1 MRKMLNKRGQSTL
14 EYAVLIVVIIA
25 ALIAMQVYLKR
36 GIQGRMRESSD
47 QIGEQFSP
55 GITTSNIT
63 TNTYTKSTENTDA
76 FSTTTDIINQYQSR
90 TGYQNIEKSGNEYWG
105 IQETTK

>member
-1 MRKMLNKRGQSTL
+1 MRKWLKKNGQSTL

-36 GIQGRMRESSD
+36 GVQGRMRESTD

-55 GITTSNIT
+55 GYTVSNMTTHS
-63 TNTYTKSTENTDA
+63 YSSTKEFNDGY
-76 FSTTTDIINQYQSR
+76 STTTEIANQYQNRFGDENVMNAES
-90 TGYQNIEKSGNEYWG
+90 EYWG
-105 IQETTK
+105 I

>member
-1 MRKMLNKRGQSTL
+1 MRKCLSKRGQSTL

-55 GITTSNIT
+55 GYTVSNRVM
-63 TNTYTKSTENTDA
+63 NTFANTREFSDAYSTRTEILNQFQNQTGAENVLSSA
-76 FSTTTDIINQYQSR
+76 
-90 TGYQNIEKSGNEYWG
+90 NEYWG
-105 IQETTK
+105 K

>member
-1 MRKMLNKRGQSTL
+1 MLRKLKSKGQSTL

-36 GIQGRMRESSD
+36 GVQGRMRESSD

-55 GITTSNIT
+55 GFTTSNRVRQ
-63 TNTYTKSTENTDA
+63 TYTDSTEHTDA
-76 FSTTTDIINQYQSR
+76 FSTTTEIRNQF
-90 TGYQNIEKSGNEYWG
+90 QNVVGFENVMEASNEYWG
-105 IQETTK
+105 Q

>member
-1 MRKMLNKRGQSTL
+1 MRKCLGKRGQSTL

-55 GITTSNIT
+55 GYTISNRTTQT
-63 TNTYTKSTENTDA
+63 YTNTRETTDNV
-76 FSTTTDIINQYQSR
+76 STTTEIFNQFQNR
-90 TGYQNIEKSGNEYWG
+90 TGTENVLSANSEYWG
-105 IQETTK
+105 K

>member
-1 MRKMLNKRGQSTL
+1 MRKLLKKRGQSTL

-25 ALIAMQVYLKR
+25 ALVAMQVYLKR

-55 GITTSNIT
+55 GYTVSNRVTTTMAQTRELSDAYSSTTQILNQFQNIT
-63 TNTYTKSTENTDA
+63 GTENVLGA
-76 FSTTTDIINQYQSR
+76 A
-90 TGYQNIEKSGNEYWG
+90 NEYWG
-105 IQETTK
+105 R

>member
-1 MRKMLNKRGQSTL
+1 MCKMLKKRGQSTL

-47 QIGEQFSP
+47 QIGDQFSP
-55 GITTSNIT
+55 GYTTSNMT
-63 TNTYTKSTENTDA
+63 TNTYTQSHEVTDA
-76 FSTTTDIINQYQSR
+76 FQTNTEIVNQWQSR
-90 TGYQNIEKSGNEYWG
+90 SGSESVMSSGNEYWG
-105 IQETTK
+105 V

>member
-1 MRKMLNKRGQSTL
+1 MRKGLTKRGQSTL

-36 GIQGRMRESSD
+36 GIQGRVRESAD

-55 GITTSNIT
+55 GYTISNRYT
-63 TNTYTKSTENTDA
+63 QTYSKSTEATDA
-76 FSTTTDIINQYQSR
+76 YSTRTEIENQW
-90 TGYQNIEKSGNEYWG
+90 QNRSGWENVWRANEEYWG
-105 IQETTK
+105 K

>member
-1 MRKMLNKRGQSTL
+1 MRKWLGKRGQSTL

-25 ALIAMQVYLKR
+25 ALVAMQVYLKR

-55 GITTSNIT
+55 GYTTSNRV
-63 TNTYTKSTENTDA
+63 TYTYSNQRETSDRWGTSTQIHNQFQNEVGWENVMQA
-76 FSTTTDIINQYQSR
+76 S
-90 TGYQNIEKSGNEYWG
+90 NEYWG
-105 IQETTK
+105 K

>member
-1 MRKMLNKRGQSTL
+1 MRKFSKRGQSTL

-47 QIGEQFSP
+47 QIGDQFSP
-55 GITTSNIT
+55 GYTVSNRVTQTASTTREIA
-63 TNTYTKSTENTDA
+63 DA
-76 FSTTTDIINQYQSR
+76 YSTTTQILNQSQTV
-90 TGYQNIEKSGNEYWG
+90 TGAENVLSAGNEYWG
-105 IQETTK
+105 R

>member
-1 MRKMLNKRGQSTL
+1 MCSVLKKRGQSTL

-36 GIQGRMRESSD
+36 GMQGRMRESSD

-55 GITTSNIT
+55 GSTTSNFWY
-63 TNTYTKSTENTDA
+63 NTYSKSRETSSGGATITVIEN
-76 FSTTTDIINQYQSR
+76 QWQSR
-90 TGYQNIEKSGNEYWG
+90 SGNETVGDAADEYWG
-105 IQETTK
+105 L

>member
-1 MRKMLNKRGQSTL
+1 MRKVLKKRGQSTL

-36 GIQGRMRESSD
+36 GVQGRMRESSD

-55 GITTSNIT
+55 GFTVSNRV
-63 TNTYTKSTENTDA
+63 TNTFSQSRDTSDA
-76 FSTTTDIINQYQSR
+76 FSSTTEIINQFQNV
-90 TGYQNIEKSGNEYWG
+90 TGTENVLNASNEFWG
-105 IQETTK
+105 V

>member
-1 MRKMLNKRGQSTL
+1 MLRMLRKRGQSTL

-36 GIQGRMRESSD
+36 GLQGRLRESSD

-55 GITTSNIT
+55 GYTVSNRVTTSG
-63 TNTYTKSTENTDA
+63 STVTETRGA
-76 FSTTTDIINQYQSR
+76 AGAVTTDIGNQW
-90 TGYQNIEKSGNEYWG
+90 QNITGVENVLQAANEYWG
-105 IQETTK
+105 V

>member
-1 MRKMLNKRGQSTL
+1 MRRMLGKRGQSTL

-36 GIQGRMRESSD
+36 GIQGRVRESSD

-55 GITTSNIT
+55 GYTVSNRA
-63 TNTYTKSTENTDA
+63 TYVNSNQTEVQE
-76 FSTTTDIINQYQSR
+76 SGTTTTIMNTSQTT
-90 TGYQNIEKSGNEYWG
+90 TGAENVLAAANEYWG
-105 IQETTK
+105 G

>member
-1 MRKMLNKRGQSTL
+1 MRRMLGQRGQSTL

-36 GIQGRMRESSD
+36 GIQGRVRESSD

-55 GITTSNIT
+55 GYTTSNRVT
-63 TNTYTKSTENTDA
+63 FVSANQTEVSGNG
-76 FSTTTDIINQYQSR
+76 STTTVINNQF
-90 TGYQNIEKSGNEYWG
+90 QNVVGDETVLNSSNEYWG
-105 IQETTK
+105 V

>member
-1 MRKMLNKRGQSTL
+1 MRKVFTKRGQSTL

-36 GIQGRMRESSD
+36 GVQGKLRESSD

-55 GITTSNIT
+55 GYTVTNMTTHTYSRTRDTST
-63 TNTYTKSTENTDA
+63 TVGSTTAILNQFQNRYGTENVMA
-76 FSTTTDIINQYQSR
+76 SS
-90 TGYQNIEKSGNEYWG
+90 NEYWG
-105 IQETTK
+105 K